1 MIKMKVFRLFI
12 LGLFLIIS
20 CKDNELPKGLI
31 EEQKM
36 IQIIADLHII
46 DGYMATLVYT
56 DSTRING
63 KNFYASVYKSHNT
76 TKAEYEKSLKFYS
89 LDPVRLDSMYNR
101 VEDLLAVKERKL
113 NKIQLK
119 NPEIKQ

>member
-1 MIKMKVFRLFI
+1 MKRFKLFI
-12 LGLFLIIS
+12 LGLLLITA
-20 CKDNELPKGLI
+20 CKDNELPKNLI
-31 EEQKM
+31 AEPKM
-36 IQIIADLHII
+36 IQIIADLHVI

-63 KNFYASVYKSHNT
+63 KNFYATVYKSHNT
-76 TKAEYEKSLKFYS
+76 TKAEYEKSLKYYS
-89 LDPVRLDSMYNR
+89 MDPVRLDSMYSR
-101 VEDLLAVKERKL
+101 VEDLLANKERKL

>member
-1 MIKMKVFRLFI
+1 MKGFKLFI
-12 LGLFLIIS
+12 LGLLLITA
-20 CKDNELPKGLI
+20 CKDNELPKDLI
-31 EEQKM
+31 TEQKM
-36 IQIIADLHII
+36 IRIIADLHVI

-63 KNFYASVYKSHNT
+63 KNFYATVYKSHNT
-76 TKAEYEKSLKFYS
+76 TRAEYEKSLKYYS
-89 LDPVRLDSMYNR
+89 MNPVRLDSMYNR
-101 VEDLLAVKERKL
+101 VEDLLADKERKL

>member
-1 MIKMKVFRLFI
+1 MKVFRLFI

-119 NPEIKQ
+119 N

>member
-1 MIKMKVFRLFI
+1 MKRFNLFI
-12 LGLFLIIS
+12 LGLFLIVS
-20 CKDNELPKGLI
+20 CKDSELPKDLI
-31 EEQKM
+31 AEEKM

-63 KNFYASVYKSHNT
+63 KNFYATVYKSHNT
-76 TKAEYEKSLKFYS
+76 TRTEYEKSLKYYS
-89 LDPVRLDSMYNR
+89 MDPVRLDSMYNR
-101 VEDLLAVKERKL
+101 VEDLLANKERKL
-113 NKIQLK
+113 NKVQLK

>member
-1 MIKMKVFRLFI
+1 MKVFKLLI
-12 LGLFLIIS
+12 LGFVLIVS
-20 CKDNELPKGLI
+20 CKNNELPNDLI

-56 DSTRING
+56 DSIRING
-63 KNFYASVYKSHNT
+63 KNFYATVYKSHKT
-76 TKAEYEKSLKFYS
+76 TKAVYERSLKYYS
-89 LDPVRLDSMYNR
+89 MDPVRLDSMYNR
-101 VEDLLAVKERKL
+101 VEYLLANKERKL

>member
-1 MIKMKVFRLFI
+1 MKVFKLLI
-12 LGLFLIIS
+12 LGLFLIVS
-20 CKDNELPKGLI
+20 CRDNDLPKDLI

-63 KNFYASVYKSHNT
+63 KNFYGTVYKSHKT
-76 TKAEYEKSLKFYS
+76 TKAVYEKSLKYCMGFIQTIFK
-89 LDPVRLDSMYNR
+89 
-101 VEDLLAVKERKL
+101 LLKEL
-113 NKIQLK
+113 IESINLYM
-119 NPEIKQ
+119 

>member
-1 MIKMKVFRLFI
+1 MKAFKLFI
-12 LGLFLIIS
+12 LGLFLIVS
-20 CKDNELPKGLI
+20 CKDNELPKDLI

-36 IQIIADLHII
+36 IKIIADLHII

-89 LDPVRLDSMYNR
+89 MDPVRLDSMYNR

-113 NKIQLK
+113 NKMQLK
-119 NPEIKQ
+119 NPEIKK

>member
-1 MIKMKVFRLFI
+1 MKVFKLF
-12 LGLFLIIS
+12 FLALVLIVS
-20 CKDNELPKGLI
+20 CRDNDVPKDLI
-31 EEQKM
+31 EEQRM

-46 DGYMATLVYT
+46 DGYMASLVYT

-63 KNFYASVYKSHNT
+63 KNFYTTVYKSHKT
-76 TKAEYEKSLKFYS
+76 TKAVYEKSLKYYS
-89 LDPVRLDSMYNR
+89 MDPVRLDSMYNR
-101 VEDLLAVKERKL
+101 VEVLLTNKERKL

>member
-1 MIKMKVFRLFI
+1 MKVFKLFI

-20 CKDNELPKGLI
+20 CRDNELPKDLI

-63 KNFYASVYKSHNT
+63 KNFYATVYKSHKT
-76 TKAEYEKSLKFYS
+76 TRAVYEKSLKYYS
-89 LDPVRLDSMYNR
+89 MDPVRLDSMYSLVENLLDNR
-101 VEDLLAVKERKL
+101 ERKL

-119 NPEIKQ
+119 KTMITQ

>member
-1 MIKMKVFRLFI
+1 MKVFKLF
-12 LGLFLIIS
+12 FLALVLIVS
-20 CKDNELPKGLI
+20 CRDNDVPKDLI
-31 EEQKM
+31 EEQRM

-46 DGYMATLVYT
+46 DGYMASLVYT

-63 KNFYASVYKSHNT
+63 KNFYTTVYKSHKT
-76 TKAEYEKSLKFYS
+76 TKAVYEKSLKYYS
-89 LDPVRLDSMYNR
+89 MDPVRLDSMYNR
-101 VEDLLAVKERKL
+101 VEYLLANKERKL

>member
-1 MIKMKVFRLFI
+1 MKGFKLFI
-12 LGLFLIIS
+12 IGLFLITS
-20 CKDNELPKGLI
+20 CKDNEIPKDLI
-31 EEQKM
+31 TEQKM
-36 IQIIADLHII
+36 IRIIADLHII

-63 KNFYASVYKSHNT
+63 KNFYATVYKSHNIT
-76 TKAEYEKSLKFYS
+76 RAEYEKSLKYYS
-89 LDPVRLDSMYNR
+89 MDPVRLDSMYNR
-101 VEDLLAVKERKL
+101 VEDLLANKERKL

>member
-1 MIKMKVFRLFI
+1 MKVFKLLI
-12 LGLFLIIS
+12 LGFFLIVS
-20 CKDNELPKGLI
+20 CKNNELPKDLI

-46 DGYMATLVYT
+46 DTLVYT
-56 DSTRING
+56 DSIRING
-63 KNFYASVYKSHNT
+63 KNFYATVYKSHKT
-76 TKAEYEKSLKFYS
+76 TKAVYERSLKYYS
-89 LDPVRLDSMYNR
+89 MDPVRLDSMYNR
-101 VEDLLAVKERKL
+101 VEYLLANKERKL